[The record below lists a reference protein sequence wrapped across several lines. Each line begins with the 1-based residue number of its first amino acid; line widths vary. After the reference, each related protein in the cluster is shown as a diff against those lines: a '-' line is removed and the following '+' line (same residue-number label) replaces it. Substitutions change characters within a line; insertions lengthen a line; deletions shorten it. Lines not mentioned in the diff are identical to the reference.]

1 MPDPTDRGEE
11 LSFVGDVTRER
22 DGALQLARERLDP
35 LRIAREHRDS
45 VALGEAP
52 RERRTSARAEPVIR
66 HTSFESFEPSGSTE
80 SKVTDGDVG
89 ERSPS
94 D

>member
-52 RERRTSARAEPVIR
+52 RERRTSARAD
-66 HTSFESFEPSGSTE
+66 T
-80 SKVTDGDVG
+80 GDPAHFLRVVRAVG
-89 ERSPS
+89 IH
-94 D
+94 